1 MRDKMTTLVFMDI
14 FFLLFYALVLTW
26 IYMTSPGDAM
36 AYIFSEMGPFEIA
49 SFLSWFLLAFW
60 VVLVVRPVGATTL
73 AMAFLAV
80 VAGMRELDMHNAF
93 TRESISR
100 ISYYLNPDVALVQK
114 LFVVLLL
121 GLLAA
126 TVLYLGRKLLVWL
139 RGENGLH
146 HEIGQILVLAVILIP
161 LTKIMDRFPA
171 YMQGFLGITL
181 SPDMVRL
188 FSAYEEGFEMV
199 LPLLFLQT
207 VFLLPKYGANVRQ
220 TGRVPLSR
228 LF

>member
-1 MRDKMTTLVFMDI
+1 MRNRMSRLLLLDI
-14 FFLLFYALVLTW
+14 FFLLFFALVLTW

-114 LFVVLLL
+114 LFVILML

-126 TVLYLGRKLLVWL
+126 TVLHLGRKLLVWL
-139 RGENGLH
+139 RREKGWQH
-146 HEIGQILVLAVILIP
+146 DIGQVFLLAVILIP

-171 YMQGFLGITL
+171 YMHGFFGITL
-181 SPDMVRL
+181 SADMVRL
-188 FSAYEEGFEMV
+188 FSAYEEGFEMA

-207 VFLLPKYGANVRQ
+207 VFLLPKDAGKGHQVRP
-220 TGRVPLSR
+220 VALSR
-228 LF
+228 RF